1 MARSGEAAAPDEE
14 EKGQRWLGGGR
25 ENVDDEDRGEGGG
38 EEKCEL
44 GLGSL
49 SPVVLNDSA
58 SI

>member
-1 MARSGEAAAPDEE
+1 
-14 EKGQRWLGGGR
+14 LGGGR
-25 ENVDDEDRGEGGG
+25 ENVDEDRGEGGG